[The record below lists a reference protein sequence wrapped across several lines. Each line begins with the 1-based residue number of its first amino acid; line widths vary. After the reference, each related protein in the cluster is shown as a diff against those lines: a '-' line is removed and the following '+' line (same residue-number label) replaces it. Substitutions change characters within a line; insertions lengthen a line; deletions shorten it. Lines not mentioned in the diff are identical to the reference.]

1 MPPLEDK
8 SHESK
13 YTPQWRS
20 ALYALRLIGR
30 LHDLKR
36 NDPKPAEME
45 TEPRVDDL
53 IASLPLPGSL
63 HGSIP
68 SPVNRAERKR
78 TILRRKEDR

>member
-1 MPPLEDK
+1 MPPLED
-8 SHESK
+8 ESSPTQ

-45 TEPRVDDL
+45 EPEVDDL
-53 IASLPLPGSL
+53 IASLPLPNSL
-63 HGSIP
+63 A
-68 SPVNRAERKR
+68 SPGESVNRIERKR
-78 TILRRKEDR
+78 TIIIRRKKG